1 MTLGAFTSSAAGRA
15 RLRPSRGVLPALAL
29 APLLSLASCG
39 SPNRANIIVR
49 KQNQDLQDKIASLN
63 RQHDAD
69 QATIQ
74 GLKERIGTL
83 PTLPE
88 DRLARLFTTH
98 GLSLGKLTGGADLD
112 RDKPG
117 DEGLKVYATP
127 TDDDGDTLKAAGSF
141 VVEAFDLAAK
151 PAEVG
156 KWTFDTDA
164 TRKTWNGSFLSHQYV
179 LTCPWQTVPRHEEL
193 TVKVTFRDELTG
205 REFHEQ
211 RLVKV
216 KLPPTPTTAT
226 AE

>member
-1 MTLGAFTSSAAGRA
+1 MNFDAYKSPLLLSASASLLAAG
-15 RLRPSRGVLPALAL
+15 
-29 APLLSLASCG
+29 CG
-39 SPNRANIIVR
+39 SPSSANIVVR
-49 KQNQDLQDKIASLN
+49 KQNQDLQGKVDSLN
-63 RQHDAD
+63 REHDAD

-127 TDDDGDTLKAAGSF
+127 TDDDDDTLKAAGSF

-151 PAEVG
+151 PAEIG

-164 TRKTWNGSFLSHQYV
+164 TRKAWNGSFLSHQYV

-211 RLVKV
+211 KIVKV
-216 KLPPTPTTAT
+216 KLPPTPTTA
-226 AE
+226 AAR